1 MGGRS
6 EPPYSLAPDA
16 PAGSAVAPYTC
27 TSKQSI
33 ITLCL
38 NSALPL
44 CMHGILISLF
54 FMCGRGEIGFCKPE
68 CREDYILEELHRD
81 QRRRRERAAGS
92 LAPIGVR
99 SRGRDGDTGSI
110 FFTCVDD
117 IL

>member
-33 ITLCL
+33 IECL
-38 NSALPL
+38 NAALPL
-44 CMHGILISLF
+44 CMHVMLISLF
-54 FMCGRGEIGFCKPE
+54 SMCGRGEIGFCKPE